1 MMTSNGQV
9 STVRRDAP
17 LAEREFWLL
26 VRRQLAGIEKAVQVR
41 YNMGRT
47 ATAPFGWIITWDVL
61 QAAIET
67 IERHYKVGRH
77 EPTARSFDP

>member
-1 MMTSNGQV
+1 
-9 STVRRDAP
+9 
-17 LAEREFWLL
+17 
-26 VRRQLAGIEKAVQVR
+26 
-41 YNMGRT
+41 MGRT